1 MELAL
6 LTRDLERYKSSSQR
20 ARVATESWA
29 GENLY
34 CPQCASDNLTRSPS
48 NTPAVDFVC
57 LGCESAFQLKSQS
70 RPFASRITDSAY
82 EVMMR
87 KILEDKTP
95 NLFALHYDSDDWE
108 VRNLFLI
115 PRFAFSSSIV
125 EKRKPLSAQARRA
138 GWVGC
143 NFLIGRI
150 PAEARI
156 HIVMEGLSRRPKDVR
171 ESYARLRPLQKLQV
185 ENRGWTLDVMNCLG
199 SLRKPEFTLAE
210 AYGFERELH
219 IMHPQ
224 NRHARDKIRQQLQV
238 LRDLHLI
245 EFLGRGNYRLL

>member
-6 LTRDLERYKSSSQR
+6 PTTGLERYKSLSQR

-29 GENLY
+29 GKYLY
-34 CPQCASDNLTRSPS
+34 CPHCPSDSLSRSQA
-48 NTPAVDFVC
+48 NTPAVDLVC
-57 LGCESAFQLKSQS
+57 LSCESAFQLKSQS

-82 EVMMR
+82 EAMMR
-87 KILEDKTP
+87 KILEGKTP
-95 NLFALHYDSDDWE
+95 NLFALQYDLDEWE

-125 EKRKPLSAQARRA
+125 EKRKPLRAQARRA

-156 HIVMEGLSRRPKDVR
+156 HIVIEGLSSRPTDVR
-171 ESYARLRPLQKLQV
+171 ESYARLRPLQKLRV
-185 ENRGWTLDVMNCLG
+185 EKRGWTLDVMNCLQR
-199 SLRKPEFTLAE
+199 LHKAEFTLAE
-210 AYGFERELH
+210 AYSFEHQLQQ
-219 IMHPQ
+219 IHPR
-224 NRHARDKIRQQLQV
+224 NRHVRDKIRQQLQV
-238 LRDLHLI
+238 LRDLHFV
-245 EFLGRGNYRLL
+245 EFLGPGHYRFV